1 MEKLKVKFNNGM
13 GAILCS
19 KCSKI
24 IKVGYE
30 FNPLEKSYM
39 KGDIDYL
46 PPQFCCVSKDAEI
59 TSFDKEILD
68 EATYRYTIEDE
79 IDAFIK
85 GAEWGIEL
93 LKNRKI

>member
-24 IKVGYE
+24 IKIGYE

-46 PPQFCCVSKDAEI
+46 PPQFCCAEN
-59 TSFDKEILD
+59 TSFDKIILD
-68 EATYRYTIEDE
+68 EATNRYVIEDE

-85 GAEWGIEL
+85 GAEWGIEQ
-93 LKNRKI
+93 LKNSKI